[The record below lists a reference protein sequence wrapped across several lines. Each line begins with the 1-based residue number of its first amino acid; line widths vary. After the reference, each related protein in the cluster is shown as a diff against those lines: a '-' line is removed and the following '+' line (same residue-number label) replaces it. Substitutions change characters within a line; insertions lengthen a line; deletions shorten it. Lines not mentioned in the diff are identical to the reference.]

1 MEGHEL
7 LAKMN
12 KVEAPAGFEEGVLAK
27 LPAAR
32 AERARARRAHYR
44 YAFAGSAA
52 LVLVGFFL
60 FYYPARTEQDTVLTF
75 AEKQA
80 LSAAPG
86 KGTRVQPARADQGR
100 FVPVFERMDY
110 ASEFRNAQSR
120 PGTVYILEQ
129 VSEVPSSEI
138 IY

>member
-1 MEGHEL
+1 MEGHEV

-12 KVEAPAGFEEGVLAK
+12 KVQAPAGFEQAVLAK

-60 FYYPARTEQDTVLTF
+60 FYPARTERDTVLTF

-80 LSAAPG
+80 LTA
-86 KGTRVQPARADQGR
+86 GR

-110 ASEFRNAQSR
+110 ASEFRNAQSKPR
-120 PGTVYILEQ
+120 TVYILEQ

>member
-1 MEGHEL
+1 MEGHDL

-12 KVEAPAGFEEGVLAK
+12 KVQAPAGFEQAVLAK

-32 AERARARRAHYR
+32 VERARTRRAHYR

-60 FYYPARTEQDTVLTF
+60 FYYPAHTEKDTVLTF

-80 LSAAPG
+80 LTA
-86 KGTRVQPARADQGR
+86 GR